1 MKTSDLLP
9 SLQPDRATAV
19 LFGLK
24 PHVTGRSGFS
34 TPHGCPSCNGP
45 LRFEANNGTKI
56 HCKTCGRSGILISEL
71 EPKPDRTPSAN
82 APECPTTAQID
93 DSSHVLPVG
102 DAEVEAPKPANY
114 EPPRRIQAEPEIPP
128 GRERE
133 PGSDDVFGS
142 LDSTKFVLG
151 ADFCKQP
158 PSSNS
163 IIRGMLDYDSLAY
176 CWGDSEAGKS
186 FLMLDRDLHIANG
199 MKWCGRK
206 TKQGLV
212 LYIVGEGKHGL
223 IKRVKAW
230 HDYYGLPVSN
240 NILFRTIPTALCD
253 PKAVDELVAEIK
265 LIVAALNRRPT
276 LIELDTVNRNF
287 GPGDENSTKDMTAFV
302 AGLDALRIATG
313 AAISAVHHC
322 GHGDKTR
329 SRGSIVLHNSVDFEY
344 RVSKEGDCFND
355 YVTTLE
361 FIKVKDYEKPKPLS
375 WKWKLQTLPWAD
387 EDDDGNIV
395 PMNSV
400 VFVPTE
406 YEKKDSNSLSKAES
420 IALEALRDA
429 LIKHGTESDGVVSV
443 YEDDWRQSA
452 YDLGISNAATQN
464 AKRMAFT
471 RSVNKLIE
479 VKRAIHHAGRYW
491 IPENRQAAHNR
502 T

>member
-1 MKTSDLLP
+1 MKASDLLP
-9 SLQPDRATAV
+9 SLQADRLTAV
-19 LFGLK
+19 RLGLK
-24 PHVTGRSGFS
+24 PHISGKSRF
-34 TPHGCPSCNGP
+34 TTQLGCPSCNGP
-45 LRFEANNGTKI
+45 LAFEANSGTKI
-56 HCKTCGRSGILISEL
+56 SCLKCSKSGILITDLGKEIMTPTAII
-71 EPKPDRTPSAN
+71 EP
-82 APECPTTAQID
+82 TA
-93 DSSHVLPVG
+93 S
-102 DAEVEAPKPANY
+102 
-114 EPPRRIQAEPEIPP
+114 PEIQPP
-128 GRERE
+128 DECQTE
-133 PGSDDVFGS
+133 SNFEYAPPDDVEIPVKAKSSFI
-142 LDSTKFVLG
+142 FG

-230 HDYYGLPVSN
+230 HDHYGLPVSN
-240 NILFRTIPTALCD
+240 NIAFRTIPTALCD

-265 LIVAALNRRPT
+265 SIVTALNRRPT

-344 RVSKEGDCFND
+344 RVSKEGDTFNE

-361 FIKVKDYEKPKPLS
+361 FIKVKDYDKPNPIS
-375 WKWKLQTLPWAD
+375 WKWQLQTLPWAD
-387 EDDDGNIV
+387 EDDDGNAV

-406 YEKKDSNSLSKAES
+406 YEKKNPTSFSKAES

-429 LIKHGTESDGVVSV
+429 LIKHGTESNGVVSV
-443 YEDDWRQSA
+443 SEDDWRQSA

-471 RSVNKLIE
+471 RSVNKLIDE
-479 VKRAIHHAGRYW
+479 KKVTHHAGRYW
-491 IPENRQAAHNR
+491 IPAVRQTGQTR

>member
-1 MKTSDLLP
+1 MSALEPVKEAMRDSGLSPGWWDSKRKNKLRGYCPHNADRLHSAGKP
-9 SLQPDRATAV
+9 AFKLKVWIEAGEIVGHCDDCGRLDNFASLI
-19 LFGLK
+19 GLK
-24 PHVTGRSGFS
+24 EIM
-34 TPHGCPSCNGP
+34 TPT
-45 LRFEANNGTKI
+45 AI
-56 HCKTCGRSGILISEL
+56 
-71 EPKPDRTPSAN
+71 DQ
-82 APECPTTAQID
+82 PTA
-93 DSSHVLPVG
+93 S
-102 DAEVEAPKPANY
+102 
-114 EPPRRIQAEPEIPP
+114 PEIQPP
-128 GRERE
+128 DECQTE
-133 PGSDDVFGS
+133 SNFEYAPPDDVEIEQPQVTPAVKSSFI
-142 LDSTKFVLG
+142 FG

-230 HDYYGLPVSN
+230 HDFYGLPVSN
-240 NILFRTIPTALCD
+240 NIAFRTIPTALCD
-253 PKAVDELVAEIK
+253 PKAVNELIIEIK
-265 LIVAALNRRPT
+265 SIIAELNRRPT

-287 GPGDENSTKDMTAFV
+287 GPGDENSTKDMTSFV

-361 FIKVKDYEKPKPLS
+361 FIKVKDYDKPNPIS
-375 WKWKLQTLPWAD
+375 WKWQLQTLPWAD
-387 EDDDGNIV
+387 EDDDGNAV

-406 YEKKDSNSLSKAES
+406 YEKKNSTSLSKSES

-429 LIKHGTESDGVVSV
+429 LIRHGSESDGVVSV
-443 YEDDWRQSA
+443 SEDDWKQCA
-452 YDLGISNAATQN
+452 YDLGISTSVIPDSKAKTFRRACTALIE
-464 AKRMAFT
+464 AKRV
-471 RSVNKLIE
+471 R
-479 VKRAIHHAGRYW
+479 HHAGRYW
-491 IPENRQAAHNR
+491 IPAVRQTGQTR

>member
-1 MKTSDLLP
+1 MKASDLLP
-9 SLQPDRATAV
+9 SLQADRKTA
-19 LFGLK
+19 LDFGLK
-24 PHVTGRSGFS
+24 PNVTGKFGFS
-34 TPHGCPSCNGP
+34 TQSGCPSCNGP
-45 LRFEANNGTKI
+45 LKFQANNGSKGN
-56 HCKTCGRSGILISEL
+56 CKTCGRSEILISEL
-71 EPKPDRTPSAN
+71 KHKDEWTATATPST
-82 APECPTTAQID
+82 ECPTSHQIGD
-93 DSSHVLPVG
+93 LSDVLPMG
-102 DAEVEAPKPANY
+102 DESPQSASV
-114 EPPRRIQAEPEIPP
+114 EPPRRIQTEPEPELP
-128 GRERE
+128 HGRE
-133 PGSDDVFGS
+133 PGCDDVFGS

-395 PMNSV
+395 SMNSV

-406 YEKKDSNSLSKAES
+406 YVETVKKAALGDAQRQALDILKALYSGHRQNLVDAGHDPEGAKVTIREWSTAMRDMEPNSGNRTH
-420 IALEALRDA
+420 IRDA
-429 LIKHGTESDGVVSV
+429 LKSRGLVAISDG
-443 YEDDWRQSA
+443 Y
-452 YDLGISNAATQN
+452 
-464 AKRMAFT
+464 
-471 RSVNKLIE
+471 
-479 VKRAIHHAGRYW
+479 VK
-491 IPENRQAAHNR
+491 PL
-502 T
+502 